1 MRVLAADV
9 GGTKTLVALGEAGP
23 DGHPRVLARRRYASA
38 EWPDLAPLLTDFL
51 DREAPGGR
59 PAAGCIA
66 VAGPVTAERGRET
79 ARVTNLPWTLDS
91 AGLATALGI
100 GRLRLVND
108 FVALAH
114 GLDALAGGDL
124 ETLQAGR
131 PERDAPGAVI
141 GAGTGLGMATV
152 VALPDGRRRVLPSEG
167 GHADFAPADAAQ
179 AALAEWLRPRLGR
192 VSVEHVL
199 SGPGLV
205 RILEF
210 LAARAGRSPGEA
222 LARAMREGD
231 PAAAIGEAALAGSDP
246 LAVEAVAL
254 FTRIYGARA
263 GDLALAVLPRA
274 GLYVAGGIAPRLA
287 PLLRSA
293 GFMDAFRA
301 KPPMEALM
309 AAIPVHLV
317 RNPDA
322 GLLGALA
329 LALEM
334 AG

>member
-23 DGHPRVLARRRYASA
+23 DGRPRVLARRRYASA
-38 EWPDLAPLLTDFL
+38 GWAGLEPLLRDFL
-51 DREAPGGR
+51 DGAAPGPP
-59 PAAGCIA
+59 PAAACLA
-66 VAGPVTAERGRET
+66 VAGPVTGGEENQT
-79 ARVTNLPWTLDS
+79 ARVTNLTWTLDGR
-91 AGLATALGI
+91 ALARALDI
-100 GRLRLVND
+100 GRVRLVND
-108 FVALAH
+108 FAAVAR
-114 GLDALAGGDL
+114 GLDALGPEDV

-131 PERDAPGAVI
+131 PEPGTPRAVI
-141 GAGTGLGMATV
+141 GAGTGLGL
-152 VALPDGRRRVLPSEG
+152 ALLVPERAGGWRVLPSEG
-167 GHADFAPADAAQ
+167 GHADFAPADPEQ

-199 SGPGLV
+199 SGRGLV

-210 LAARAGRSPGEA
+210 LAGREGREPGPE
-222 LARAMREGD
+222 LVRAMKGGD

-246 LAVEAVAL
+246 LAAAAVAL
-254 FTRIYGARA
+254 FVRAYGAHA
-263 GDLALAVLPRA
+263 GDLALLALPRG

-287 PLLRSA
+287 PLLRA
-293 GFMDAFRA
+293 GGFMDAFRA
-301 KPPMEALM
+301 KPPMEALL

-317 RNPDA
+317 RNPEA

-329 LALEM
+329 LALET